1 MTIIDALL
9 IGVALS
15 MDAFALTIANCT
27 TYKDKLC
34 KRQLW
39 SMPIAFGLFQF
50 LMPVIGFY
58 VGAIFSS
65 YVSKIAGYLTAGIF
79 FLLFIKIVIDNLKD
93 GDDKECC
100 SKDGCSKDFTLKFLI
115 LQAIATS
122 IDAFLIGA
130 SSFAFNLTSPYF
142 YASLVGITTFI
153 IVTGALYI
161 GKSLGAVLGKWAT
174 WTGAVIL
181 LALSIKELILAII

>member
-1 MTIIDALL
+1 MTIFDAIL
-9 IGVALS
+9 IGIALS

-65 YVSKIAGYLTAGIF
+65 YVSKIAGYLTASIF
-79 FLLFIKIVIDNLKD
+79 FLLFF
-93 GDDKECC
+93 
-100 SKDGCSKDFTLKFLI
+100 S
-115 LQAIATS
+115 
-122 IDAFLIGA
+122 
-130 SSFAFNLTSPYF
+130 LT
-142 YASLVGITTFI
+142 
-153 IVTGALYI
+153 
-161 GKSLGAVLGKWAT
+161 
-174 WTGAVIL
+174 
-181 LALSIKELILAII
+181 